1 MDDEVKL
8 PTQPGSPTSEHG
20 QIMFAMGKMFGRLDA
35 IDQKQAYANGRTG
48 KIEDRLSLVE
58 SWKEET
64 KGKDIGVSKLTLV
77 ILNVIT
83 AIVAISA
90 LILKFV
96 KY

>member
-48 KIEDRLSLVE
+48 KLEDAVADINKWREKQSGE
-58 SWKEET
+58 SV
-64 KGKDIGVSKLTLV
+64 GKKAVWDVLKVLAGLIIGALTAYF
-77 ILNVIT
+77 T
-83 AIVAISA
+83 
-90 LILKFV
+90 FHH
-96 KY
+96 